1 MTEISSGSTPPGAQ
15 VPMFSRL
22 WRFVTEPQ
30 LAVRVFF
37 VLSALLVVAITATSA
52 TLLYNS
58 ANTLRDEAEASAV
71 RLAEL
76 LADSYAEM
84 GEISLA
90 NVARTLDATLDSQM
104 TAQARIAAEMVAA
117 AEAAAYE
124 PARIN
129 VMLDAITRDTV
140 IDEFWITDEVGFS
153 YLTNVKDDAG
163 TRVPFRFNPDPAV
176 QPQASK
182 FFVLLAAPPDDDG
195 FIVQPAVV
203 REIDSDI
210 VKYVGV
216 GGIDKSR
223 IVQIGNIFNFGDQ
236 EILSNLAASE
246 RGDVSDV
253 IEGIL
258 GQQMTGQAELA
269 RRFVAAAEDAGWSA
283 AEIEDR
289 LRHIVATTV
298 IGEIRVADADGDVVY
313 SSLPDTMPPDGAGK
327 MPYFQ
332 QFATLLDGPDLLH
345 EHPSE
350 PRPSDGLVYK
360 YVAAADRERQR
371 VVQVGILIESSYGNL
386 LYSVYQREADVL
398 VRSQNI
404 DTIWVVNPDRD
415 LAAAAPRLALQSG
428 DQQINPVDRFES
440 SAGAMVQTAVDD
452 QRVTSRASLSL
463 FSPETRGIV
472 VAAPIINTGGIAIG
486 ALAIEVGLDGI
497 ADTVINEAVNT
508 TIIAF
513 LLLGLTGGGALWGSR
528 RLTSPIEVIAEAAKQ
543 VEGGTQPDARDME
556 DVLRR
561 GDEIGR
567 LARVFSDMTV
577 QVFNREEQLET
588 LVSERTRE
596 LQASN
601 RQLRLAYEAMEQDLE
616 MAKVVQAALV
626 QQGNTDVGNLF
637 GHARMTPAQMVGGDL
652 IEMHVPEAGKLFVA
666 LGDVSGKGVAA
677 ALFMAASSAAIR
689 AASADPIGTDVIA
702 ADINNRLCAENPMG
716 LFVTCLLAI
725 FDLEKGTVDY
735 TCAGHDPAMLIK
747 PDGSRKALPTTG
759 DMAMGILEDFDYS
772 SRQGQLAPGDTFF
785 VYTDGLTDAINRKG
799 KLFGREGLNRALDGA
814 GERSPEEM
822 VDHIWSSIEEFSEG
836 TDPTDDKTCVVL
848 RRRN

>member
-58 ANTLRDEAEASAV
+58 ANTLRDEAEANAV

-129 VMLDAITRDTV
+129 VMLDGITRDTV

-163 TRVPFRFNPDPAV
+163 VRVPFRFDPDPAV

-203 REIDSDI
+203 REIDNDI

-289 LRHIVATTV
+289 LRRIVATTV

-428 DQQINPVDRFES
+428 DEESNTVERFES
-440 SAGAMVQTAVDD
+440 SAAAMVQTAMDEA
-452 QRVTSRASLSL
+452 RVTSRASLSL
-463 FSPETRGIV
+463 FSPDMRGIV

-497 ADTVINEAVNT
+497 AGTVINEAVNT

-543 VEGGTQPDARDME
+543 VESGTQPDARDME

-567 LARVFSDMTV
+567 SGPRLLRHDRAGLQPRGTARDACFRTDARTAG
-577 QVFNREEQLET
+577 EQ
-588 LVSERTRE
+588 
-596 LQASN
+596 
-601 RQLRLAYEAMEQDLE
+601 
-616 MAKVVQAALV
+616 
-626 QQGNTDVGNLF
+626 
-637 GHARMTPAQMVGGDL
+637 PAV
-652 IEMHVPEAGKLFVA
+652 
-666 LGDVSGKGVAA
+666 
-677 ALFMAASSAAIR
+677 
-689 AASADPIGTDVIA
+689 
-702 ADINNRLCAENPMG
+702 
-716 LFVTCLLAI
+716 
-725 FDLEKGTVDY
+725 
-735 TCAGHDPAMLIK
+735 
-747 PDGSRKALPTTG
+747 
-759 DMAMGILEDFDYS
+759 
-772 SRQGQLAPGDTFF
+772 APG
-785 VYTDGLTDAINRKG
+785 VRG
-799 KLFGREGLNRALDGA
+799 DGA
-814 GERSPEEM
+814 GPRNGQGRAGRARTAGQHRRRQPHRTRPDDAGGDGGRRSDRDARAAGRQAVRRARRRIRQGGRRGAVHGGVQRRYQGGIRRSDRDRRDCSRHQQPA
-822 VDHIWSSIEEFSEG
+822 
-836 TDPTDDKTCVVL
+836 L
-848 RRRN
+848 RRESNGAVRHLPARHFRP

>member
-1 MTEISSGSTPPGAQ
+1 MLG
-15 VPMFSRL
+15 RL
-22 WRFVTEPQ
+22 WRLADEAP
-30 LAVRVFF
+30 LAVRVF
-37 VLSALLVVAITATSA
+37 VALAALLVVTITATSA

-58 ANTLRDEAEASAV
+58 ANTLRDEAEANAV

-90 NVARTLDATLDSQM
+90 NVARTLDATLDTQM
-104 TAQARIAAEMVAA
+104 TAQARVAAEMVAA
-117 AEAAAYE
+117 AEAAGYDAE
-124 PARIN
+124 RLN
-129 VMLDAITRDTV
+129 GTLDEITRDTV

-153 YLTNVKDDAG
+153 YLTNVKDEAG
-163 TRVPFRFNPDPAV
+163 VRVPFRFDPDPAV

-216 GGIDKSR
+216 GGVDQSR
-223 IVQIGNIFNFGDQ
+223 IVQVGNVFNFGDQ

-258 GQQMTGQAELA
+258 GQQMTGQAELV
-269 RRFVAAAEDAGWSA
+269 RRFVVAAEEGGWSA
-283 AEIEDR
+283 AKINER
-289 LRHIVATTV
+289 LLHIAGTTV
-298 IGEIRVADADGDVVY
+298 IGEVRVADASGKVLY
-313 SSLPDTMPPDGAGK
+313 SNLPASETPDLAGA
-327 MPYFQ
+327 MPYFEE
-332 QFATLLDGPDLLH
+332 FAAALGGSSLLH

-360 YVAAADRERQR
+360 YVAAADPDKQR
-371 VVQVGILIESSYGNL
+371 IVQVGILIESSYGNL

-398 VRSQNI
+398 VRAQNI
-404 DTIWVVNPDRD
+404 DTIWIVNQDQE

-428 DQQINPVDRFES
+428 DDQASLVEQFAS
-440 SAGAMVQTAVDD
+440 GAGVMVQTAMAD

-486 ALAIEVGLDGI
+486 ALAIEVGLDEI
-497 ADTVINEAVNT
+497 AGTVLSEGLNTSAV
-508 TIIAF
+508 AF
-513 LLLGLTGGGALWGSR
+513 LLLVLTGGGALWGSR
-528 RLTSPIEVIAEAAKQ
+528 RLTRPIETIAEAAKQ
-543 VEGGTQPDARDME
+543 VEGGTQPESREME
-556 DVLRR
+556 VVLRR

-577 QVFNREEQLET
+577 QVFNREEELEK
-588 LVSERTRE
+588 LVAARTQE
-596 LQASN
+596 LEASN

-626 QQGNTDVGNLF
+626 QQGNTNVGNLT

-689 AASADPIGTDVIA
+689 AASADPIGVDVIA

-725 FDLEKGTVDY
+725 FDLDNGTVEY
-735 TCAGHDPAMLIK
+735 TCAGHDPALLIK
-747 PDGSRKALPTTG
+747 PDGNREPLPTTG
-759 DMAMGILEDFDYS
+759 DMAMGIMEDFDYS
-772 SRQGQLAPGDTFF
+772 SRRAQLAPGDTFF
-785 VYTDGLTDAINRKG
+785 VYTDGLTDAVNRKG
-799 KLFGREGLNRALDGA
+799 TLFGHEGLERALDGA
-814 GERSPEEM
+814 GSRSPEEM
-822 VDHIWSSIEEFSEG
+822 VNHIWSSIEKFSEG
-836 TDPTDDKTCVVL
+836 TAPTDDKTCLVL
-848 RRRN
+848 RRRS

>member
-1 MTEISSGSTPPGAQ
+1 MTDTSSGSAPPGPQIPTFA
-15 VPMFSRL
+15 RL
-22 WRFVTEPQ
+22 RRLVTEPP

-37 VLSALLVVAITATSA
+37 VLSALLVIAITATSA

-58 ANTLRDEAEASAV
+58 ANTLRDEAEVSAV

-90 NVARTLDATLDSQM
+90 NVARTLDATLDTQM
-104 TAQARIAAEMVAA
+104 TAQARIAAQMVAA
-117 AEAAAYE
+117 AEAAGHE
-124 PARIN
+124 PARVN
-129 VMLDAITRDTV
+129 EMLDAITNDTV

-163 TRVPFRFNPDPAV
+163 VRVPFRFDPDPEV

-182 FFVLLAAPPDDDG
+182 FFVLLAAPPEDDG

-203 REIDSDI
+203 REIDNDI

-216 GGIDKSR
+216 GGADKPR
-223 IVQIGNIFNFGDQ
+223 IVQVGNLFNFGDQ

-258 GQQMTGQAELA
+258 GQQMAGQAELT
-269 RRFVAAAEDAGWSA
+269 RRFVAAAEDAGWSR
-283 AEIEDR
+283 AEIEEK
-289 LRHIVATTV
+289 LLHIIGTTV
-298 IGEIRVADADGDVVY
+298 IGEIRVADASGNVLY
-313 SSLPDTMPPDGAGK
+313 SSLPASETPDSAGT
-327 MPYFQ
+327 MPYFEE
-332 QFATLLDGPDLLH
+332 FAALLDGSDLLH
-345 EHPSE
+345 EHASE
-350 PRPSDGLVYK
+350 ARPSDGLVYK
-360 YVAAADRERQR
+360 YVAAADHERQR
-371 VVQVGILIESSYGNL
+371 IVQVGILIESSYGNL

-404 DTIWVVNPDRD
+404 DTIWIVNRDRE

-428 DQQINPVDRFES
+428 EAQDNPANRFERG
-440 SAGAMVQTAVDD
+440 AGAMVQAAMDD
-452 QRVTSRASLSL
+452 GRVTSRASLSL
-463 FSPETRGIV
+463 FSPATRGIV

-497 ADTVINEAVNT
+497 AGTVIDQLLNNT
-508 TIIAF
+508 LIAF
-513 LLLGLTGGGALWGSR
+513 LLLVLTGGGALWGSR

-543 VEGGTQPDARDME
+543 VEGGTQPETREME

-601 RQLRLAYEAMEQDLE
+601 RNLRLAYEAMEQDLE

-626 QQGNTDVGNLF
+626 QQGNTDVGNLI

-689 AASADPIGTDVIA
+689 AASADPIGVDVIA
-702 ADINNRLCAENPMG
+702 ADVNNRLCAENPMG
-716 LFVTCLLAI
+716 LFITCLLAV
-725 FDLEKGTVDY
+725 FDLENGSVDY

-747 PDGSRKALPTTG
+747 PDGARAALPTTG
-759 DMAMGILEDFDYS
+759 DLAMGIMEDFDYS
-772 SRQGQLAPGDTFF
+772 SHQAQLAPGDTFF
-785 VYTDGLTDAINRKG
+785 VYTDGLTDAVNRKG
-799 KLFGREGLNRALDGA
+799 TLFGREGLDRALDGA
-814 GERSPEEM
+814 GQRSPEDM
-822 VDHIWSSIEEFSEG
+822 VNYIWSSIEDFSEG
-836 TDPTDDKTCVVL
+836 TAPTDDKTCLVL
-848 RRRN
+848 RRRA

>member
-1 MTEISSGSTPPGAQ
+1 MLG
-15 VPMFSRL
+15 RL
-22 WRFVTEPQ
+22 WKLVDEAP
-30 LAVRVFF
+30 LAVRVF
-37 VLSALLVVAITATSA
+37 VALAALLVVTITATSA

-58 ANTLRDEAEASAV
+58 ANTLRDEAEANAV

-90 NVARTLDATLDSQM
+90 NVARTLDATLDTQM
-104 TAQARIAAEMVAA
+104 TAQARVAAEMVAA
-117 AEAAAYE
+117 AEAAGYDA
-124 PARIN
+124 ARLN
-129 VMLDAITRDTV
+129 ETLDEITRDTV

-153 YLTNVKDDAG
+153 YLTNVKDEAG
-163 TRVPFRFNPDPAV
+163 VRVPFRFDPDPAV

-216 GGIDKSR
+216 GGIDQSR
-223 IVQIGNIFNFGDQ
+223 IVQVGNVFNFGDQ

-258 GQQMTGQAELA
+258 GQQMTGQAELV
-269 RRFVAAAEDAGWSA
+269 RRFVVAAEEGGWST
-283 AEIEDR
+283 AEINER
-289 LRHIVATTV
+289 LLHITGTTV
-298 IGEIRVADADGDVVY
+298 IGEVRVSDASGKVLY
-313 SSLPDTMPPDGAGK
+313 SNLPASETPDLVGA
-327 MPYFQ
+327 MPYFED
-332 QFATLLDGPDLLH
+332 FAAALGSSSLFH

-360 YVAAADRERQR
+360 YVAAADPDKQR
-371 VVQVGILIESSYGNL
+371 IVQVGILIESSYGNL

-398 VRSQNI
+398 VRAQNI
-404 DTIWVVNPDRD
+404 DTIWIVNQDRE

-428 DQQINPVDRFES
+428 DDQASLVEQFES
-440 SAGAMVQTAVDD
+440 GAGVMVQTAMAD

-486 ALAIEVGLDGI
+486 ALAIEVGLDEI
-497 ADTVINEAVNT
+497 AGTVISEGLNT
-508 TIIAF
+508 TAIAF
-513 LLLGLTGGGALWGSR
+513 LLLVLTGGGALWGSR
-528 RLTSPIEVIAEAAKQ
+528 KLTSPIETIAEAAKQ
-543 VEGGTQPDARDME
+543 VEGGTQPESPEME
-556 DVLRR
+556 LVLRR

-577 QVFNREEQLET
+577 QVFNREEELEK
-588 LVSERTRE
+588 LVAARTQE
-596 LQASN
+596 LEASN

-626 QQGNTDVGNLF
+626 QQGNTNVGNLT

-689 AASADPIGTDVIA
+689 AASADPIGVDIIA

-716 LFVTCLLAI
+716 LFVTCLLAV
-725 FDLEKGTVDY
+725 FDLDNGTVEY
-735 TCAGHDPAMLIK
+735 TCAGHDPALLIK
-747 PDGSRKALPTTG
+747 PDGNREPLPTTG
-759 DMAMGILEDFDYS
+759 DMAMGIMEDFDYS
-772 SRQGQLAPGDTFF
+772 SRRAQLAPGDTFF
-785 VYTDGLTDAINRKG
+785 VYTDGLTDAVNRKG
-799 KLFGREGLNRALDGA
+799 KLFGHEGLERALDGA
-814 GERSPEEM
+814 GSRSPEEM
-822 VDHIWSSIEEFSEG
+822 VNHIWLSIEEFSEG
-836 TDPTDDKTCVVL
+836 TAPTDDKTCLVL
-848 RRRN
+848 RRRD

>member
-1 MTEISSGSTPPGAQ
+1 MIDTSNGSATTASH
-15 VPMFSRL
+15 VPILRRL
-22 WRFVTEPQ
+22 WRFTTEPP

-37 VLSALLVVAITATSA
+37 VVAALLVVAITATSA

-58 ANTLRDEAEASAV
+58 ANTLRDEAETNAV

-90 NVARTLDATLDSQM
+90 NVARTLDATLDTQM
-104 TAQARIAAEMVAA
+104 TAQARVASEMVAA
-117 AEAAAYE
+117 AETAGYE
-124 PARIN
+124 PSRIN
-129 VMLDAITRDTV
+129 AMLDAITQDTV

-163 TRVPFRFNPDPAV
+163 VRVPFRFDPDPAV

-182 FFVLLAAPPDDDG
+182 FFVLLASPPDDDS

-203 REIDSDI
+203 REIDSEI

-223 IVQIGNIFNFGDQ
+223 IVQVGNVFNFGDQ

-258 GQQMTGQAELA
+258 GQQMTGQAELL
-269 RRFVAAAEDAGWSA
+269 RRFVNAAEDAGWSR

-289 LRHIVATTV
+289 LLHIVGATV
-298 IGEIRVADADGDVVY
+298 IGEIRIVDATGSVLY
-313 SSLPDTMPPDGAGK
+313 SSLPDSETPDSAGT
-327 MPYFQ
+327 MPYFEE
-332 QFATLLDGPDLLH
+332 FAGLLDGTELLH
-345 EHPSE
+345 EHASE

-360 YVAAADRERQR
+360 YVGAADRDKQR
-371 VVQVGILIESSYGNL
+371 IVQVGILIESSFGNL
-386 LYSVYQREADVL
+386 LYAVYQREADVL
-398 VRSQNI
+398 VRARTI
-404 DTIWVVNPDRD
+404 DTIWVVNQARD
-415 LAAAAPRLALQSG
+415 LAAAAPRLALQPAD
-428 DQQINPVDRFES
+428 DQTSPVARFES
-440 SAGAMVQTAVDD
+440 GAAAMVQTAVEEG
-452 QRVTSRASLSL
+452 RVTSRASLSL

-472 VAAPIINTGGIAIG
+472 VAAPIVNTGGIAIG
-486 ALAIEVGLDGI
+486 ALAIEVGLDEI
-497 ADTVINEAVNT
+497 AGTVISEALNT
-508 TIIAF
+508 TVIVF

-528 RLTSPIEVIAEAAKQ
+528 WLTSPIEVIADAAKQ
-543 VEGGTQPDARDME
+543 VEGGTQPETREME

-561 GDEIGR
+561 GDELGR

-601 RQLRLAYEAMEQDLE
+601 RQLRLAYDAMEQDLE

-626 QQGNTDVGNLF
+626 QQGNTDVGNLI

-652 IEMHVPEAGKLFVA
+652 IEMHVPEKGKLFVA

-689 AASADPIGTDVIA
+689 AASADPIGVEVIA
-702 ADINNRLCAENPMG
+702 ADINNRLCAENPMA
-716 LFVTCLLAI
+716 LFVTCLLAV
-725 FDLEKGTVDY
+725 FDLENGTVDY

-747 PDGSRKALPTTG
+747 PNGSRHTLPTTG
-759 DMAMGILEDFDYS
+759 DMAMGVMEDFDYS
-772 SRQGQLAPGDTFF
+772 SHQEQLAPGDTFF

-799 KLFGREGLNRALDGA
+799 KLFGREGLDRALDGA
-814 GERSPEEM
+814 GQRSPEDM
-822 VDHIWSSIEEFSEG
+822 VNHIWSAIEEFSEG
-836 TDPTDDKTCVVL
+836 TAPTDDKTCLVL
-848 RRRN
+848 RRRD

>member
-1 MTEISSGSTPPGAQ
+1 MTDTSSGSTLRGSR
-15 VPMFSRL
+15 VPILRRL
-22 WRFVTEPQ
+22 WRLATEPP

-90 NVARTLDATLDSQM
+90 NVARTLDATLDTQM
-104 TAQARIAAEMVAA
+104 TAQARVASEMVAA
-117 AEAAAYE
+117 AEAAGYE
-124 PARIN
+124 PPRVNA
-129 VMLDAITRDTV
+129 MLDAITQDTV

-163 TRVPFRFNPDPAV
+163 VRVPFRFDPDPAV

-182 FFVLLAAPPDDDG
+182 FFVLLMAPPDDDG

-203 REIDSDI
+203 REIDNEI

-216 GGIDKSR
+216 GGVDKSR
-223 IVQIGNIFNFGDQ
+223 IVQVGNLFNFGDQ

-258 GQQMTGQAELA
+258 GQQMTGQAELV
-269 RRFVAAAEDAGWSA
+269 RRFVSAAEDAGWSA
-283 AEIEDR
+283 AEIDER
-289 LRHIVATTV
+289 LRHIIGSTV
-298 IGEIRVADADGDVVY
+298 IGEIRIADAIGEVLY
-313 SSLPDTMPPDGAGK
+313 SSLPASAPAGAGGG
-327 MPYFQ
+327 MPYFDE
-332 QFATLLDGPDLLH
+332 FAALLGGTELRY

-360 YVAAADRERQR
+360 YVAAADRDKQR
-371 VVQVGILIESSYGNL
+371 IAQVGILIESSYGNL

-398 VRSQNI
+398 VRAQNI
-404 DTIWVVNPDRD
+404 DTIWVVNRDRD
-415 LAAAAPRLALQSG
+415 LAAAAPRLALQSAD
-428 DQQINPVDRFES
+428 DQTNPVDRFES
-440 SAGAMVQTAVDD
+440 GAAAMVQTAMDD
-452 QRVTSRASLSL
+452 ERVTSRASLSL

-472 VAAPIINTGGIAIG
+472 VAAPIVNTGGIAIG
-486 ALAIEVGLDGI
+486 ALAIEVGLDEI
-497 ADTVINEAVNT
+497 AGTVISEALNT
-508 TIIAF
+508 TVIVF
-513 LLLGLTGGGALWGSR
+513 LLLALTGGGALWGSR
-528 RLTSPIEVIAEAAKQ
+528 WLTSPIEVIAEAARQ
-543 VEGGTQPDARDME
+543 VEGGTQPETREME

-689 AASADPIGTDVIA
+689 AASAEPIGVDVIA
-702 ADINNRLCAENPMG
+702 ADINNRLCAENPMA

-725 FDLEKGTVDY
+725 FDLENGTVDY

-747 PDGSRKALPTTG
+747 PNGTRYALPTTG
-759 DMAMGILEDFDYS
+759 DMAMGVMEDFDYS
-772 SRQGQLAPGDTFF
+772 SHREQLAPGDTFF

-799 KLFGREGLNRALDGA
+799 KLFGRDGLDRALDGA
-814 GERSPEEM
+814 GQRSPEDM
-822 VDHIWSSIEEFSEG
+822 VNHIWSAIEEFSEG
-836 TDPTDDKTCVVL
+836 TAPTDDKTCLVL
-848 RRRN
+848 RRRD

>member
-1 MTEISSGSTPPGAQ
+1 MLRPVVAIGRRGAAGR
-15 VPMFSRL
+15 PRIRRL
-22 WRFVTEPQ
+22 
-30 LAVRVFF
+30 A
-37 VLSALLVVAITATSA
+37 ALLVVTITATSA

-58 ANTLRDEAEASAV
+58 ANTLRDEAEANAV

-90 NVARTLDATLDSQM
+90 NVARTLDATLDTQM
-104 TAQARIAAEMVAA
+104 TAQARVAAEMVAA
-117 AEAAAYE
+117 AEAAGYDAE
-124 PARIN
+124 RLN
-129 VMLDAITRDTV
+129 GTLDEITRDTV

-153 YLTNVKDDAG
+153 YLTNVKDEAG
-163 TRVPFRFNPDPAV
+163 VRVPFRFDPDPAV

-216 GGIDKSR
+216 GGVDQSR
-223 IVQIGNIFNFGDQ
+223 IVQVGNVFNFGDQ

-258 GQQMTGQAELA
+258 GQQMTGQAELV
-269 RRFVAAAEDAGWSA
+269 RRFVVAAEEGGWSA
-283 AEIEDR
+283 AKINER
-289 LRHIVATTV
+289 LLHIAGTTV
-298 IGEIRVADADGDVVY
+298 IGEVRVADASGEVLY
-313 SSLPDTMPPDGAGK
+313 SNLPASETPDLAGA
-327 MPYFQ
+327 MPYFEE
-332 QFATLLDGPDLLH
+332 FAAALGGSSLLH

-360 YVAAADRERQR
+360 YVAAADPDKQR
-371 VVQVGILIESSYGNL
+371 IVQVGILIESSYGNL

-398 VRSQNI
+398 VRAQNI
-404 DTIWVVNPDRD
+404 DTIWIVNQDQE

-428 DQQINPVDRFES
+428 DDQASLVEQFES
-440 SAGAMVQTAVDD
+440 GAGVMVQTAMAD

-486 ALAIEVGLDGI
+486 ALAIEVGLDEI
-497 ADTVINEAVNT
+497 AGTVISEGLNTSAV
-508 TIIAF
+508 AF
-513 LLLGLTGGGALWGSR
+513 LLLVLTGGGALWGSR
-528 RLTSPIEVIAEAAKQ
+528 RLTRPIETIAEAAKQ
-543 VEGGTQPDARDME
+543 VEGGTQPESREME
-556 DVLRR
+556 VVLRR

-577 QVFNREEQLET
+577 QVFNREEELEK
-588 LVSERTRE
+588 LVAARTQE
-596 LQASN
+596 LEASN

-626 QQGNTDVGNLF
+626 QQGNTNVGNLT

-689 AASADPIGTDVIA
+689 AASADPIGVDVIA

-716 LFVTCLLAI
+716 LFVTCLLAV
-725 FDLEKGTVDY
+725 FDLDNGTVEY
-735 TCAGHDPAMLIK
+735 TCAGHDPALLIK
-747 PDGSRKALPTTG
+747 PDGNREPLPTTG
-759 DMAMGILEDFDYS
+759 DMAMGIMEDFDYS
-772 SRQGQLAPGDTFF
+772 SRRAQLAPGDTFF
-785 VYTDGLTDAINRKG
+785 VYTDGLTDAVNRKG
-799 KLFGREGLNRALDGA
+799 TLFGHEGLERALDGA
-814 GERSPEEM
+814 GS
-822 VDHIWSSIEEFSEG
+822 G
-836 TDPTDDKTCVVL
+836 
-848 RRRN
+848 RRKRW

>member
-1 MTEISSGSTPPGAQ
+1 MPVASDGSARIDSPAPLLG
-15 VPMFSRL
+15 RL
-22 WRFVTEPQ
+22 WKLVDEAP
-30 LAVRVFF
+30 LAVRVF
-37 VLSALLVVAITATSA
+37 VALAALLVVTITATSA

-58 ANTLRDEAEASAV
+58 ANTLRDEAEANAV

-90 NVARTLDATLDSQM
+90 NVARTLDATLDTQM
-104 TAQARIAAEMVAA
+104 TAQARVAAEMVAA
-117 AEAAAYE
+117 AEAAGYDAE
-124 PARIN
+124 RLN
-129 VMLDAITRDTV
+129 ETLDEITRDTV

-153 YLTNVKDDAG
+153 YLTNVKDEAG
-163 TRVPFRFNPDPAV
+163 VRVPFRFDPDPAV

-216 GGIDKSR
+216 GGVDQSR
-223 IVQIGNIFNFGDQ
+223 IVQVGNVFNFGDQ

-258 GQQMTGQAELA
+258 GQQMTGQAELV
-269 RRFVAAAEDAGWSA
+269 RRFVVAAEEGGWSA
-283 AEIEDR
+283 AEINER
-289 LRHIVATTV
+289 LLHIAGTTV
-298 IGEIRVADADGDVVY
+298 IGEVRVADASGKVLY
-313 SSLPDTMPPDGAGK
+313 SNLPASETPDLVGA
-327 MPYFQ
+327 MPYFEE
-332 QFATLLDGPDLLH
+332 FAAVLGGSSLFH

-360 YVAAADRERQR
+360 YVAAADSDKQR
-371 VVQVGILIESSYGNL
+371 IVQVGILIESSYGNL

-398 VRSQNI
+398 VRAQNI
-404 DTIWVVNPDRD
+404 DTIWIVNQDRE

-428 DQQINPVDRFES
+428 DDQASLVEQFES
-440 SAGAMVQTAVDD
+440 GAGVMVQTAMAD

-463 FSPETRGIV
+463 LSPETRGIV

-486 ALAIEVGLDGI
+486 ALAIEVGLDEI
-497 ADTVINEAVNT
+497 AGTVISEGLNT
-508 TIIAF
+508 TAVAF
-513 LLLGLTGGGALWGSR
+513 LLLVLTGGGALWGSR
-528 RLTSPIEVIAEAAKQ
+528 RLTRPIETIAEAAKQ
-543 VEGGTQPDARDME
+543 VEGGTQPESREME
-556 DVLRR
+556 MVLRR

-577 QVFNREEQLET
+577 QVFNREEELAKLVAARTQELE
-588 LVSERTRE
+588 
-596 LQASN
+596 ASN

-626 QQGNTDVGNLF
+626 QQGNTNVGNLT

-689 AASADPIGTDVIA
+689 AASADPISVDVIA
-702 ADINNRLCAENPMG
+702 ADINNRLCSENPMG

-725 FDLEKGTVDY
+725 FDLETGTVEY
-735 TCAGHDPAMLIK
+735 TCAGHDPALLIK
-747 PDGSRKALPTTG
+747 PDGNREPLPTTG

-772 SRQGQLAPGDTFF
+772 SRRAQLAPGDTFF
-785 VYTDGLTDAINRKG
+785 VYTDGLTDAVNRKG
-799 KLFGREGLNRALDGA
+799 KLFGHKGLERALDGA
-814 GERSPEEM
+814 GSRSPEEM
-822 VDHIWSSIEEFSEG
+822 VNHIWSSIEEFSEG
-836 TDPTDDKTCVVL
+836 TAPTDDKTCLVL
-848 RRRN
+848 RRRE

>member
-1 MTEISSGSTPPGAQ
+1 MTEASNGSTRTGPSASMLG
-15 VPMFSRL
+15 RL
-22 WRFVTEPQ
+22 WKLVDEAP
-30 LAVRVFF
+30 LAVRVF
-37 VLSALLVVAITATSA
+37 VALAALLVVTITATSA

-58 ANTLRDEAEASAV
+58 ANTLRDEAEANAV

-90 NVARTLDATLDSQM
+90 NVARTLDATLDTQM
-104 TAQARIAAEMVAA
+104 TAQARVAAEMVAA
-117 AEAAAYE
+117 AEAAGYDA
-124 PARIN
+124 ARLN
-129 VMLDAITRDTV
+129 ETLDEITRDTV

-153 YLTNVKDDAG
+153 YLTNVKDEAG
-163 TRVPFRFNPDPAV
+163 VRVPFRFDPDPAV

-216 GGIDKSR
+216 GGIDQSR
-223 IVQIGNIFNFGDQ
+223 IVQVGNVFNFGDQ

-258 GQQMTGQAELA
+258 GQQMTGQAELV
-269 RRFVAAAEDAGWSA
+269 RRFVVAAEEGGWST
-283 AEIEDR
+283 AEINER
-289 LRHIVATTV
+289 LLHITGTTV
-298 IGEIRVADADGDVVY
+298 IGEVRVADASGKVLY
-313 SSLPDTMPPDGAGK
+313 SNLPASETPDLVGA
-327 MPYFQ
+327 MPYFED
-332 QFATLLDGPDLLH
+332 FAAALGGSSLFH

-360 YVAAADRERQR
+360 YVAAADPDKQR
-371 VVQVGILIESSYGNL
+371 IVQVGILIESSYGNL

-398 VRSQNI
+398 VRAQNI
-404 DTIWVVNPDRD
+404 DTIWIVNQDRE

-428 DQQINPVDRFES
+428 DDQASLVEQFES
-440 SAGAMVQTAVDD
+440 GAGVMVQTAMAD

-463 FSPETRGIV
+463 FSPEARGIV

-486 ALAIEVGLDGI
+486 ALAIEVGLDEI
-497 ADTVINEAVNT
+497 AGTVISEGLNT
-508 TIIAF
+508 TAVAF
-513 LLLGLTGGGALWGSR
+513 LLLVLTGGGALWGSR
-528 RLTSPIEVIAEAAKQ
+528 KLTRPIETIAEAAKQ
-543 VEGGTQPDARDME
+543 VEGGTQPESPEMAV
-556 DVLRR
+556 VLRR

-577 QVFNREEQLET
+577 QVFNREEELEK
-588 LVSERTRE
+588 LVAARTQE
-596 LQASN
+596 LEASN

-626 QQGNTDVGNLF
+626 QQGNTNVGNLT

-689 AASADPIGTDVIA
+689 AASADPIGVDIIA

-716 LFVTCLLAI
+716 LFVTCLLAV
-725 FDLEKGTVDY
+725 FDLDNGTVEY
-735 TCAGHDPAMLIK
+735 TCAGHDPALLIK
-747 PDGSRKALPTTG
+747 PDGNREPLPTTG
-759 DMAMGILEDFDYS
+759 DMAMGIMEDFDYS
-772 SRQGQLAPGDTFF
+772 SRRAQLAPGDTFF
-785 VYTDGLTDAINRKG
+785 VYTDGLTDAVNRKG
-799 KLFGREGLNRALDGA
+799 KLFGHEGLERALDGA
-814 GERSPEEM
+814 GSRSPEEM
-822 VDHIWSSIEEFSEG
+822 VNHIWLSIEEFSEG
-836 TDPTDDKTCVVL
+836 TAPTDDKTCLVL
-848 RRRN
+848 RRRD

>member
-1 MTEISSGSTPPGAQ
+1 MLG
-15 VPMFSRL
+15 RL
-22 WRFVTEPQ
+22 WRLVDEAP
-30 LAVRVFF
+30 LAVRVF
-37 VLSALLVVAITATSA
+37 VALAALLVVTITATSA

-58 ANTLRDEAEASAV
+58 ANTLRDEAEANAV

-90 NVARTLDATLDSQM
+90 NVARTLDATLDTQM
-104 TAQARIAAEMVAA
+104 TAQARVAAEMVAA
-117 AEAAAYE
+117 AEAAGYDAE
-124 PARIN
+124 RLN
-129 VMLDAITRDTV
+129 GTLDEITRDTV

-153 YLTNVKDDAG
+153 YLTNVKDEAG
-163 TRVPFRFNPDPAV
+163 VRVPFRFDPDPAV

-216 GGIDKSR
+216 GGVDQSR
-223 IVQIGNIFNFGDQ
+223 IVQVGNVFNFGDQ

-258 GQQMTGQAELA
+258 GQQMTGQAELV
-269 RRFVAAAEDAGWSA
+269 RRFVVAAEEGGWSA
-283 AEIEDR
+283 AKINER
-289 LRHIVATTV
+289 LLHIAGTTV
-298 IGEIRVADADGDVVY
+298 IGEVRVADASGEVLY
-313 SSLPDTMPPDGAGK
+313 SNLPASETPDLAGA
-327 MPYFQ
+327 MPYFEE
-332 QFATLLDGPDLLH
+332 FAAALGGSSLLH

-360 YVAAADRERQR
+360 YVAAADPDKQR
-371 VVQVGILIESSYGNL
+371 IVQVGILIESSYGNL

-398 VRSQNI
+398 VRAQNI
-404 DTIWVVNPDRD
+404 DTIWIVNQDQE
-415 LAAAAPRLALQSG
+415 LAAVAPRLALQSG
-428 DQQINPVDRFES
+428 DDQASLVEQFAS
-440 SAGAMVQTAVDD
+440 GAGVMVQTAMAD

-486 ALAIEVGLDGI
+486 ALAIEVGLDEI
-497 ADTVINEAVNT
+497 AGTVISEGLNTSAV
-508 TIIAF
+508 AF
-513 LLLGLTGGGALWGSR
+513 LLLVLTGGGALWGSR
-528 RLTSPIEVIAEAAKQ
+528 RLTRPIETIAEAAKQ
-543 VEGGTQPDARDME
+543 VEGGTQPESREME
-556 DVLRR
+556 VVLRR

-577 QVFNREEQLET
+577 QVFNREEELEK
-588 LVSERTRE
+588 LVAARTQE
-596 LQASN
+596 LEASN

-626 QQGNTDVGNLF
+626 QQGNTNVGNLT

-689 AASADPIGTDVIA
+689 AASADPIGVDVIA

-725 FDLEKGTVDY
+725 FDLDNGTVEY
-735 TCAGHDPAMLIK
+735 TCAGHDPALLIK
-747 PDGSRKALPTTG
+747 PDGNREPLPTTG
-759 DMAMGILEDFDYS
+759 DMAMGIMEDFDYS
-772 SRQGQLAPGDTFF
+772 SRRAQLAPGDTFF
-785 VYTDGLTDAINRKG
+785 VYTDGLTDAVNRKG
-799 KLFGREGLNRALDGA
+799 TLFGHEGLERALDGA
-814 GERSPEEM
+814 GSRSPEEM
-822 VDHIWSSIEEFSEG
+822 VNHIWSSIEEFSEG
-836 TDPTDDKTCVVL
+836 TAPTDDKTCLVL
-848 RRRN
+848 RRQS

>member
-1 MTEISSGSTPPGAQ
+1 MTQATDEPARPALRS
-15 VPMFSRL
+15 PMLGRL
-22 WRFVTEPQ
+22 WRVVTEAP
-30 LAVRVFF
+30 LAVRVFV

-58 ANTLRDEAEASAV
+58 ANTLRDEAEANAV

-90 NVARTLDATLDSQM
+90 NVARTLDATLDTQM

-117 AEAAAYE
+117 AEAAGYE
-124 PARIN
+124 PARLN
-129 VMLDAITRDTV
+129 ETLDAITRDTV

-163 TRVPFRFNPDPAV
+163 GRVPFRFDPDPAV

-203 REIDSDI
+203 REIDNEI

-216 GGIDKSR
+216 GGVDRSR
-223 IVQIGNIFNFGDQ
+223 IVQVGNLFNFGDQ

-269 RRFVAAAEDAGWSA
+269 RRFVAAAEEAGWSA
-283 AEIEDR
+283 AEIDDR
-289 LRHIVATTV
+289 LLHIVGTTV
-298 IGEIRVADADGDVVY
+298 IGEIRVADASGAVLY
-313 SSLPDTMPPDGAGK
+313 SSLPASETSSTAGA
-327 MPYFQ
+327 MPYFE
-332 QFATLLDGPDLLH
+332 QFAAALDGSSLLH

-360 YVAAADRERQR
+360 YVAATDPDTQR
-371 VVQVGILIESSYGNL
+371 IVQVGILIESSYGNL

-404 DTIWVVNPDRD
+404 DTIWIVNQDRD

-428 DQQINPVDRFES
+428 DDQAGLVARFES
-440 SAGAMVQTAVDD
+440 GAGAMVQTAMND

-463 FSPETRGIV
+463 FAPETRGIV
-472 VAAPIINTGGIAIG
+472 VAAPIVNTGGIAIG
-486 ALAIEVGLDGI
+486 ALAIEVGLDEI
-497 ADTVINEAVNT
+497 AGTVLNEALST
-508 TIIAF
+508 TAIAF
-513 LLLGLTGGGALWGSR
+513 VLLVLTGAGALWGSR
-528 RLTSPIEVIAEAAKQ
+528 RLTRPIETIAEAAKL
-543 VEGGTQPDARDME
+543 VEGGTQPEAQEMAA
-556 DVLRR
+556 VLRR

-577 QVFNREEQLET
+577 QVFNREEQLEA
-588 LVSERTRE
+588 LVSERTQE
-596 LQASN
+596 LEASN

-626 QQGNTDVGNLF
+626 QQGNTDVGNLS

-689 AASADPIGTDVIA
+689 AASADPIGVDVIA

-716 LFVTCLLAI
+716 LFVTCLLAV
-725 FDLEKGTVDY
+725 FDLENGAVDY
-735 TCAGHDPAMLIK
+735 TCAGHDPALLIK
-747 PDGSRKALPTTG
+747 PNSTREALPTTG
-759 DMAMGILEDFDYS
+759 DMAMGIMEDFDYS
-772 SRQGQLAPGDTFF
+772 SHRAHLSPGDTFF
-785 VYTDGLTDAINRKG
+785 VYTDGLTDAINRSG
-799 KLFGREGLNRALDGA
+799 QMFGREGLNRALDGA
-814 GERSPEEM
+814 GSRSPEEM
-822 VDHIWSSIEEFSEG
+822 VNHIWSSIEVFSEG
-836 TDPTDDKTCVVL
+836 TAPTDDKTCLVL
-848 RRRN
+848 RRRA

>member
-1 MTEISSGSTPPGAQ
+1 MTEVSNGSTRVDPPA
-15 VPMFSRL
+15 PMLGRL
-22 WRFVTEPQ
+22 WQLVTEAP

-58 ANTLRDEAEASAV
+58 ANTLRDEAESNAV

-90 NVARTLDATLDSQM
+90 NVARTLDATLDTQM

-117 AEAAAYE
+117 AETAGYE
-124 PARIN
+124 PARLN
-129 VMLDAITRDTV
+129 EMLDAITAETV

-153 YLTNVKDDAG
+153 YLTNVKEEG
-163 TRVPFRFNPDPAV
+163 VRVPFRFDPDPAV

-182 FFVLLAAPPDDDG
+182 FFVLLASPPDDDS

-203 REIDSDI
+203 REIDNEI

-216 GGIDKSR
+216 GGVDKAR
-223 IVQIGNIFNFGDQ
+223 IVQVGNLFNFGDQ

-258 GQQMTGQAELA
+258 GQQMTGQAELV
-269 RRFVAAAEDAGWSA
+269 RRFVVAAEDAGWSA
-283 AEIEDR
+283 AEINER
-289 LRHIVATTV
+289 LLHIAGTTV
-298 IGEIRVADADGDVVY
+298 IGEIRIADASGEVLY
-313 SSLPDTMPPDGAGK
+313 SSLPVSETPDLAGT
-327 MPYFQ
+327 MPYFE
-332 QFATLLDGPDLLH
+332 QFAAALGGSSLLH
-345 EHPSE
+345 EHASE
-350 PRPSDGLVYK
+350 ARPSDGLVYK
-360 YVAAADRERQR
+360 YVAAADPDKQR
-371 VVQVGILIESSYGNL
+371 IAQVGILIESSYGNL

-398 VRSQNI
+398 VRAQNI
-404 DTIWVVNPDRD
+404 DTIWIVNQNGA

-428 DQQINPVDRFES
+428 DDQASLVEQFES
-440 SAGAMVQTAVDD
+440 GAGVMVQAAMTD
-452 QRVTSRASLSL
+452 QRVTSQASLSL
-463 FSPETRGIV
+463 FAPETRGIV

-486 ALAIEVGLDGI
+486 ALAIEVGLDEI
-497 ADTVINEAVNT
+497 AGTVIAEGLNT
-508 TIIAF
+508 TAIAF
-513 LLLGLTGGGALWGSR
+513 LLLVLTGGGALWGSR
-528 RLTSPIEVIAEAAKQ
+528 KLTSPIETIAEAAKQ
-543 VEGGTQPDARDME
+543 VEGGTQPESREME
-556 DVLRR
+556 AVLKR

-577 QVFNREEQLET
+577 QVFNREEQLEA

-596 LQASN
+596 LEASN

-626 QQGNTDVGNLF
+626 QQGNTNVGNF
-637 GHARMTPAQMVGGDL
+637 TGHARMTPAQMVGGDL

-689 AASADPIGTDVIA
+689 AASADPISVDVIA

-716 LFVTCLLAI
+716 LFVTCLLAM
-725 FDLEKGTVDY
+725 FDLENGTVDY
-735 TCAGHDPAMLIK
+735 TCAGHDPALLIR
-747 PDGSRKALPTTG
+747 PNGSRSALPTTG
-759 DMAMGILEDFDYS
+759 DMAMGIMEDFDYS
-772 SRQGQLAPGDTFF
+772 SHRAQLDPGDTFF
-785 VYTDGLTDAINRKG
+785 VYTDGLTDAINRSG
-799 KLFGREGLNRALDGA
+799 KLFGRDGLEHALDGA

-822 VDHIWSSIEEFSEG
+822 VNHIWSSIEEFSEG
-836 TDPTDDKTCVVL
+836 TAPTDDKTCLVL
-848 RRRN
+848 RRRK

>member
-1 MTEISSGSTPPGAQ
+1 MTEISSGSTPPSAQ
-15 VPMFSRL
+15 VPLFSRL

-37 VLSALLVVAITATSA
+37 VLSALLVIAITATSA

-58 ANTLRDEAEASAV
+58 ANTLRDEAEANAV

-90 NVARTLDATLDSQM
+90 NVARTLDATLDTQM
-104 TAQARIAAEMVAA
+104 TAQARIASQMVAA
-117 AEAAAYE
+117 AEAAGYE
-124 PARIN
+124 PARVN
-129 VMLDAITRDTV
+129 EMLDAITNDTV

-153 YLTNVKDDAG
+153 YLTNVRGDDG
-163 TRVPFRFNPDPAV
+163 ERVPFRFDPDPAV

-182 FFVLLAAPPDDDG
+182 FFVLLAAQPEDDG

-203 REIDSDI
+203 REIDNEI

-216 GGIDKSR
+216 GGADKSR
-223 IVQIGNIFNFGDQ
+223 IVQVGNLFNFGDQ

-258 GQQMTGQAELA
+258 GQQMTGQAELV
-269 RRFVAAAEDAGWSA
+269 RRFVAAAEDAGWSR
-283 AEIEDR
+283 AEIDGK
-289 LRHIVATTV
+289 LLHVVGTTV
-298 IGEIRVADADGDVVY
+298 IGEIRVADASGSVLY
-313 SSLPDTMPPDGAGK
+313 SSLPDSETPDSAGTMPYADEFVA
-327 MPYFQ
+327 M
-332 QFATLLDGPDLLH
+332 LDGTELLH
-345 EHPSE
+345 EHASG

-360 YVAAADRERQR
+360 YVGAADHERQR
-371 VVQVGILIESSYGNL
+371 VVQVGILIESSFGNL
-386 LYSVYQREADVL
+386 LYSVYQRESDVL

-404 DTIWVVNPDRD
+404 DTIWVVNQDRD
-415 LAAAAPRLALQSG
+415 LAAAAPRLTLQSG
-428 DQQINPVDRFES
+428 DEESNTVERFAS
-440 SAGAMVQTAVDD
+440 SAGTMVQTAMDD
-452 QRVTSRASLSL
+452 GRVTSRASLSL
-463 FSPETRGIV
+463 FSPDTRGIV

-486 ALAIEVGLDGI
+486 ALAIEVGLDEI
-497 ADTVINEAVNT
+497 AGTVINEAINT
-508 TIIAF
+508 TVIAF
-513 LLLGLTGGGALWGSR
+513 LLLVLTGGGALWGSR
-528 RLTSPIEVIAEAAKQ
+528 RLTSPIEAIAEAAKQ
-543 VEGGTQPDARDME
+543 VESGTQPEAREMDE
-556 DVLRR
+556 VLRR

-601 RQLRLAYEAMEQDLE
+601 RNLRLAYEAMEQDLE

-626 QQGNTDVGNLF
+626 QQGNTNIGNLS

-689 AASADPIGTDVIA
+689 AASADPIGVDVIA

-735 TCAGHDPAMLIK
+735 TCAGHDPALLIK
-747 PDGSRKALPTTG
+747 PDGARTALPTTG

-772 SRQGQLAPGDTFF
+772 SHREQLAPGDTFF

-799 KLFGREGLNRALDGA
+799 KLFGREGLDRALDGA
-814 GERSPEEM
+814 GNRSPEEM
-822 VDHIWSSIEEFSEG
+822 VNHIWSSIEEFSEG
-836 TDPTDDKTCVVL
+836 TAPTDDKTCLVL
-848 RRRN
+848 RRSE